1 MKKWKLFSAILLL
14 LMLLNVTSLYAADS
28 SQTGTPPEEEVVDD
42 QKTPEATP
50 RNNYIAPIL
59 FASTLLVVGYI
70 YLQGYQ
76 NRRNQIY
83 ICAIEQNNDG
93 SMTVTCGYR
102 SKNHLKQISKKDN
115 ELEIQQGTAIIL
127 NEDFRQEK
135 PLIAI
140 INENTKLIWKFKDQS
155 LEIDGNKLK
164 NKKEED
170 LWEKH

>member
-14 LMLLNVTSLYAADS
+14 LIICNVTSLHAADT
-28 SQTGTPPEEEVVDD
+28 SQTESSTDEEVVDD

-76 NRRNQIY
+76 NKRNKIY
-83 ICAIEQNNDG
+83 ICAVKQNNDG
-93 SMTVTCGYR
+93 SMTVTCGFQ
-102 SKNHLKQISKKDN
+102 SKNHLKKNSKIDN
-115 ELEIQQGTAIIL
+115 KLEIQQGTAIIL
-127 NEDFRQEK
+127 NENYKQKES
-135 PLIAI
+135 LVAI

-164 NKKEED
+164 NKEKED